1 MIQNWRNWECSPRG
15 GLDNGKVGA
24 WKTFQPHVWDFQ
36 SKDDTFLFFSLSTN
50 SSWMLLYNTCNQA
63 MAMDE
68 FNLRAIFFGSIP
80 MTKCSL
86 QVTSSK
92 PCQRQKRRL
101 GRGAIGWS
109 CTKHEPWSVC
119 QRYQPK
125 WEEKHRK
132 TVFLSHFSYSM
143 GPTTG
148 PSVFFRVEK
157 GGQDHFLRWSIGFLM
172 SLQFHCISMS
182 VSVYWVLVNAHC
194 RCRRLPMIACSQ
206 SWKGCSRLGIV
217 WLGAWIWATAVI
229 NSVIRHDTSKI
240 LQRL

>member
-1 MIQNWRNWECSPRG
+1 MIQNWRNWECSPQ
-15 GLDNGKVGA
+15 GLDHGKVGA

-36 SKDDTFLFFSLSTN
+36 SKDDMFLFFSLSTN

-86 QVTSSK
+86 QVASSK

-109 CTKHEPWSVC
+109 CTKHEPWSIW

-125 WEEKHRK
+125 WEEHRK
-132 TVFLSHFSYSM
+132 TVFLSHFSYGSHNR
-143 GPTTG
+143 
-148 PSVFFRVEK
+148 SLSFFGWE
-157 GGQDHFLRWSIGFLM
+157 RWPRSF
-172 SLQFHCISMS
+172 S
-182 VSVYWVLVNAHC
+182 
-194 RCRRLPMIACSQ
+194 
-206 SWKGCSRLGIV
+206 
-217 WLGAWIWATAVI
+217 
-229 NSVIRHDTSKI
+229 
-240 LQRL
+240 